1 MKDRIEKLS
10 NINELL
16 MLKLR
21 RNVVLDYIYAFICNL
36 NMSNSIWVLYLTYR
50 GMNLLQIG
58 LLEGIF
64 HITGMFTEIP
74 SGAMADLFGRKRSMI
89 VGRIF
94 LTMSCIVMLF
104 SRNFMGFAFGFILHA
119 WSYNFNSG
127 SEEALLYDSL
137 KMIDREES
145 YAKINGKINF
155 VIEVSQ
161 GIAIVT
167 GGVLAEISY
176 NWCYFVCIV
185 IALLCFMPLVFMT
198 EPPVKSEKTVKEKLS
213 SVLSHHFKTSW
224 NIVKNDKRIFFIV
237 VYYSIIFTAYTVLLF
252 YSQQFF
258 QNHGLNKI
266 QISIIML
273 FAGLSA
279 CAGALS
285 SNTLMRIMKDKLA
298 VLGACGIAFC
308 ILTFG
313 MNNLYL
319 SAFTLVIASFFNSV
333 LYPAQSSTLNAL
345 IPSQQRATLIS
356 LNSMAF
362 SIVMVLVFPIVGG
375 LADVWNL
382 SVVFAGLGVFMIIG
396 IAIVQIFL
404 RHEGKL
410 FSL

>member
-1 MKDRIEKLS
+1 
-10 NINELL
+10 
-16 MLKLR
+16 
-21 RNVVLDYIYAFICNL
+21 
-36 NMSNSIWVLYLTYR
+36 
-50 GMNLLQIG
+50 
-58 LLEGIF
+58 
-64 HITGMFTEIP
+64 
-74 SGAMADLFGRKRSMI
+74 
-89 VGRIF
+89 
-94 LTMSCIVMLF
+94 
-104 SRNFMGFAFGFILHA
+104 MGFAFGFILHA

-266 QISIIML
+266 QISVIML

-285 SNTLMRIMKDKLA
+285 SNMLMRIMKDKLA

-313 MNNLYL
+313 FNNLYL
-319 SAFTLVIASFFNSV
+319 SAVTIVIASFFNSV
-333 LYPAQSSTLNAL
+333 LYPAQSSILNAL